1 MAALFQ
7 VDKYILAVCIG
18 GRLMAGLRDVSVLL
32 EPKIVRSIRLTELL
46 VAQLCTYSMLSALC
60 FAYPLYL
67 FDYSGSST
75 LYGAVAAIAF
85 IPGVL
90 ATPVGGI
97 LADRGRQRE
106 VLVALGIALM
116 TASLLSIPMKRSL
129 PLVVVVAAILCVQ
142 YGVQSL
148 LKPMLQIETV
158 RMAGEKKVERA
169 TALVSQV
176 TMVSNI
182 LGPVVGTAVYGCFG
196 IDALCTTAS
205 VAFAMSALLF
215 GGALKQNASSETMG
229 DGATRMTCRNDF
241 RESIRY
247 LLAAVLNLALVGLTI
262 GAPIIVTKHLGMQS
276 SRVGVVEVALGLGGL
291 TGSGLV
297 SIWPHRFS
305 LNGICRYVAMIC
317 FGVVPIF
324 VTLLFGA
331 DVCVFTV
338 FTVGSAWVMV
348 WAAIASVEIIAFVQ
362 RAAPTELCGKVLS
375 VVYTVLSC
383 ATPIGQLVY
392 GLAYDRWTPAIVFA
406 GMLAVLT
413 LTTALFYRLKS
424 RLWRLS

>member
-1 MAALFQ
+1 
-7 VDKYILAVCIG
+7 
-18 GRLMAGLRDVSVLL
+18 MAGMRRSGVSLTQ
-32 EPKIVRSIRLTELL
+32 KTVRSIRLFGLL

-67 FDYSGSST
+67 FDCSGSST

-129 PLVVVVAAILCVQ
+129 PLAVVVVAILCVQ

-158 RMAGEKKVERA
+158 RMAGEGKVERA
-169 TALVSQV
+169 TALVSQS

-196 IDALCTTAS
+196 IDTLCATAS
-205 VAFAMSALLF
+205 VTFAISALLF
-215 GGALKQNASSETMG
+215 GGALRQNASSETMG
-229 DGATRMTCRNDF
+229 DGATRTTCRNDF

-247 LLAAVLNLALVGLTI
+247 LLQNASLVAVILLAAVLNLALVGLTI

-276 SRVGVVEVALGLGGL
+276 SFVGIIEVAMGLGGL
-291 TGSGLV
+291 VGSGLV
-297 SIWPHRFS
+297 GIWPHRFS
-305 LNGICRYVAMIC
+305 FKGICRYVAMIC
-317 FGVVPIF
+317 LGVVPII
-324 VTLLFGA
+324 VTLLSGPDEFA
-331 DVCVFTV
+331 FVALAA
-338 FTVGSAWVMV
+338 GSAWVMA
-348 WAAIASVEIIAFVQ
+348 WASIASVGIVSFVQ
-362 RAAPTELCGKVLS
+362 RSAPKELCGKVLAL
-375 VVYTVLSC
+375 VYMTLSC

-392 GLAYDRWTPAIVFA
+392 GLAYDRWAPAIVFA

-413 LTTALFYRLKS
+413 STTALFNRLKS
-424 RLWRLS
+424 RLWRMS

>member
-1 MAALFQ
+1 
-7 VDKYILAVCIG
+7 
-18 GRLMAGLRDVSVLL
+18 MAGLRDVSVLL
-32 EPKIVRSIRLTELL
+32 EPKTVRSIRLAELL

-67 FDYSGSST
+67 FDCSGSST
-75 LYGAVAAIAF
+75 LYGVVVAIAF

-97 LADRGRQRE
+97 LADRGRHRE
-106 VLVALGIALM
+106 VLVSLGIALM
-116 TASLLSIPMKRSL
+116 AASLLSIPMKHSL
-129 PLVVVVAAILCVQ
+129 PLAGVVVAILCVQ

-182 LGPVVGTAVYGCFG
+182 LGPMVGTAVYGCFG
-196 IDALCTTAS
+196 IDTLCATAS

-229 DGATRMTCRNDF
+229 DGATRTTCRNDF

-247 LLAAVLNLALVGLTI
+247 LLQNASLVAVILLAAVLNHALVGLTI

-276 SRVGVVEVALGLGGL
+276 SCVGIIETAMGLGGL
-291 TGSGLV
+291 AGGGLV
-297 SIWPHRFS
+297 GIWPHCFS
-305 LNGICRYVAMIC
+305 FDGIRRYVVMIC
-317 FGVVPIF
+317 LGVIPIF
-324 VTLLFGA
+324 VALLWGAHTLVLA
-331 DVCVFTV
+331 AL
-338 FTVGSAWVMV
+338 TVGSAWVMV
-348 WAAIASVEIIAFVQ
+348 WASIASVEIVAFVQ
-362 RAAPTELCGKVLS
+362 RTAPTELCGKVLS
-375 VVYTVLSC
+375 VVYMALSC
-383 ATPIGQLVY
+383 ATPIGQLAY
-392 GLAYDRWTPAIVFA
+392 GFAYDRWAPAAVFA
-406 GMLAVLT
+406 AMLVVLV
-413 LTTALFYRLKS
+413 LTTALFYRMKS
-424 RLWRLS
+424 RSRQAM

>member
-1 MAALFQ
+1 MTR
-7 VDKYILAVCIG
+7 KT
-18 GRLMAGLRDVSVLL
+18 
-32 EPKIVRSIRLTELL
+32 VRPIRLLGLL

-60 FAYPLYL
+60 FACPLYL
-67 FDYSGSST
+67 FDCSGSST
-75 LYGAVAAIAF
+75 LYGTVAAIAF
-85 IPGVL
+85 VPGVL
-90 ATPVGGI
+90 ATPAGGI
-97 LADRGRQRE
+97 LADRRRHRG
-106 VLVALGIALM
+106 VLVVLGIVLTA
-116 TASLLSIPMKRSL
+116 ASLLFIPMKRSL
-129 PLVVVVAAILCVQ
+129 PLAVVVVAMLCVQ
-142 YGVQSL
+142 YGIQSL

-158 RMAGEKKVERA
+158 RMTGPEKVERA
-169 TALVSQV
+169 TALVSQI
-176 TMVSNI
+176 TMASNI

-196 IDALCTTAS
+196 IDALCATAS
-205 VAFAMSALLF
+205 VTFAISALLF
-215 GGALKQNASSETMG
+215 GDALKQNASSETMG
-229 DGATRMTCRNDF
+229 DSTTCSTYRNDF

-247 LLAAVLNLALVGLTI
+247 LLQNASLIAAILLAAILNLALVGLTI
-262 GAPIIVTKHLGMQS
+262 GASVIVAKHLGMQS
-276 SRVGVVEVALGLGGL
+276 SFVGVIEVAMGLGGL
-291 TGSGLV
+291 IGSGLV
-297 SIWPHRFS
+297 GIWPYRFS
-305 LNGICRYVAMIC
+305 FNGICRYVAMIC
-317 FGVVPIF
+317 LGVVPII

-338 FTVGSAWVMV
+338 FAVGSAWVMV

-406 GMLAVLT
+406 GMLAVLA

>member
-1 MAALFQ
+1 
-7 VDKYILAVCIG
+7 
-18 GRLMAGLRDVSVLL
+18 MAGMRRSGVSLTQ
-32 EPKIVRSIRLTELL
+32 KTVRSIRLFGLL

-67 FDYSGSST
+67 FDCSGSST

-129 PLVVVVAAILCVQ
+129 PLAVVVVAILCVQ

-158 RMAGEKKVERA
+158 RTAGEGKVERA
-169 TALVSQV
+169 TALVSQS

-196 IDALCTTAS
+196 IDTLCATAS
-205 VAFAMSALLF
+205 VTFAISALLF
-215 GGALKQNASSETMG
+215 GGALRQNASSETMG
-229 DGATRMTCRNDF
+229 DGATRTTCRNDF

-247 LLAAVLNLALVGLTI
+247 LLQNASLVAVILLAAVLNLALVGLTI

-276 SRVGVVEVALGLGGL
+276 SFVGIIEVAMGLGGL
-291 TGSGLV
+291 VGSGLV
-297 SIWPHRFS
+297 GIWPHRFS
-305 LNGICRYVAMIC
+305 FKGICRYVAMIC
-317 FGVVPIF
+317 LGVVPII
-324 VTLLFGA
+324 VTLLSGPDEFA
-331 DVCVFTV
+331 FVALAA
-338 FTVGSAWVMV
+338 GSAWVMA
-348 WAAIASVEIIAFVQ
+348 WASIASVEIVSFVQ
-362 RAAPTELCGKVLS
+362 RSAPKELCGKVLAL
-375 VVYTVLSC
+375 VYMMLSC

-392 GLAYDRWTPAIVFA
+392 GLAYDRWAPAIVFA
-406 GMLAVLT
+406 DMLGVLT
-413 LTTALFYRLKS
+413 LMTALFYRLKS
-424 RLWRLS
+424 RLRRLS

>member
-1 MAALFQ
+1 
-7 VDKYILAVCIG
+7 
-18 GRLMAGLRDVSVLL
+18 MAGLRDVSASL
-32 EPKIVRSIRLTELL
+32 ESKTVRSIRLTELL
-46 VAQLCTYSMLSALC
+46 VAQLCAYSMLSALC
-60 FAYPLYL
+60 FACPLYL
-67 FDYSGSST
+67 FDCSGSST

-90 ATPVGGI
+90 ATPIGGI

-129 PLVVVVAAILCVQ
+129 PLAVVVVAILCVQ

-196 IDALCTTAS
+196 IDALCATAS
-205 VAFAMSALLF
+205 VTFAISALLF
-215 GGALKQNASSETMG
+215 GGALKRNALSGMIG
-229 DGATRMTCRNDF
+229 DSTTCSACRNDF

-247 LLAAVLNLALVGLTI
+247 LLQNASLVAVILLAAVLNLALVGLTI
-262 GAPIIVTKHLGMQS
+262 GAPIIVTKHLGMRS
-276 SRVGVVEVALGLGGL
+276 SFVGIIEVAMGLGGL
-291 TGSGLV
+291 VGSGLV
-297 SIWPHRFS
+297 GIWPHRFS

-317 FGVVPIF
+317 LGVVPII

-338 FTVGSAWVMV
+338 FAVGSAWVMV
-348 WAAIASVEIIAFVQ
+348 WAAIASVEIIALVQ

-413 LTTALFYRLKS
+413 LTTVLFYRLKS